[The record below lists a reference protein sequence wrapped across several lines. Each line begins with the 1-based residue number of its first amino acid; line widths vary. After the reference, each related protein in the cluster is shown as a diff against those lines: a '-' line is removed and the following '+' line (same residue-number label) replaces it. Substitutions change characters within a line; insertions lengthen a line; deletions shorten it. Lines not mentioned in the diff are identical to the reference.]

1 MNHYL
6 KKGVKFEC
14 QGSSN
19 CCVSRNS
26 YGYVYL
32 SKFDL
37 KRLLKFFKLESDI
50 FIKKFCSKK
59 NGYLHLK
66 EKDKTG
72 NCIFLNDKKCT
83 IYVSRPEQCRTWP
96 FWPENMNSK
105 TWKNDIVNFCPG
117 IGKGKFFSYDRIK
130 KILNNDRLN
139 DKKIIKIK

>member
-37 KRLLKFFKLESDI
+37 KRLLFFLANLSTSNQLKFI
-50 FIKKFCSKK
+50 F
-59 NGYLHLK
+59 G
-66 EKDKTG
+66 
-72 NCIFLNDKKCT
+72 
-83 IYVSRPEQCRTWP
+83 
-96 FWPENMNSK
+96 
-105 TWKNDIVNFCPG
+105 
-117 IGKGKFFSYDRIK
+117 
-130 KILNNDRLN
+130 
-139 DKKIIKIK
+139 